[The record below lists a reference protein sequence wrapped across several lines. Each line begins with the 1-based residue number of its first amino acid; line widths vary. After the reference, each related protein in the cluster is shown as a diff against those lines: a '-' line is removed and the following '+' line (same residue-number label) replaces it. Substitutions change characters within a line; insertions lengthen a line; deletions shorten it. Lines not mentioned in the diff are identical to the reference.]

1 VVLPFD
7 DLSDDLKFESFA
19 DGIAEDIITDLSG
32 VPALLVIASNTS
44 FAFRGKRVSARELA
58 ANLDVGFFVEGS
70 IRRQGDAVRVNARLI
85 DASSGFQKRAKRY
98 DRQVAEVFAVQHEV
112 TSSVVEA
119 LAVKLSRR
127 EAERLARRSTNNI
140 AAYGHFQEGQRLV
153 KVSTP
158 ETNRQAQ
165 AACLQAVEPDPSD
178 GHADGALGYTLA
190 TSYRRGWTD
199 DPQQTLERAL
209 ELAKASGSTI
219 PSRRPNGR
227 LARCTSC
234 ARSTNWPKRLQPR
247 P

>member
-1 VVLPFD
+1 M
-7 DLSDDLKFESFA
+7 
-19 DGIAEDIITDLSG
+19 
-32 VPALLVIASNTS
+32 
-44 FAFRGKRVSARELA
+44 
-58 ANLDVGFFVEGS
+58 
-70 IRRQGDAVRVNARLI
+70 NARLI